1 MKKFTFKHKTT
12 IFTALAFVLITNFT
26 YAKELSLNTIST
38 SYYKPN
44 AENKKSSSDGIYK
57 GLIQLDLSLNLG
69 SNGPFYVNNKYKK
82 GNVAGYNYRYGVGF
96 RPGFTLNIDGA
107 VHPYVS
113 IGGYFGMDASV
124 NNRLVQGFLYS
135 DRNIGLAF
143 GARGV
148 FHIYQLIWKKANT
161 KVSPGKLDF
170 YAALHMGGIFYVNTN
185 NEFVN
190 AGYSRTYGGFSVGPS
205 VGVRYYFNNKIGIV
219 GEFGWNE
226 MSVAKIGLSV
236 KL

>member
-1 MKKFTFKHKTT
+1 MKNYTQKHKTS
-12 IFTALAFVLITNFT
+12 IFTILLLVLITNYT
-26 YAKELSLNTIST
+26 YAKEPALSTAGS
-38 SYYKPN
+38 SMYKPA
-44 AENKKSSSDGIYK
+44 AEKKASSSEGIYK

-69 SNGPFYVNNKYKK
+69 SNGPFYTGNKYKR
-82 GNVAGYNYRYGVGF
+82 GRVAGYNYRYGVGF

-113 IGGYFGMDASV
+113 IGGYFGMDGSV
-124 NNRLVQGFLYS
+124 NNNFVNGFAYT
-135 DRNIGLAF
+135 DRNVGITF

-161 KVSPGKLDF
+161 KVNPGKLDF
-170 YAALHMGGIFYVNTN
+170 YAALHMGGIIYINTN
-185 NEFVN
+185 NAFVD
-190 AGYSRTYGGFSVGPS
+190 AGYSRTYGGFSAGPS
-205 VGVRYYFNNKIGIV
+205 VGVRYYFNSKIGIL

-226 MSVAKIGLSV
+226 MSVAKIGMAV